1 MVEKIIFSL
10 KQNSFFLEEADRRK
24 KNILGGQF
32 YKVFGYEQIRL
43 KDLKSNKIIKNNLLK
58 SRLGLINDLK
68 ENINNEIQEIKNQ
81 IKNL

>member
-1 MVEKIIFSL
+1 MVQKIIFSL
-10 KQNSFFLEEADRRK
+10 KQNSFFLEEVDRRK

-32 YKVFGYEQIRL
+32 YKVFGSEQIRL